1 MTDTAVRTW
10 NGLTIPAPG
19 LYVLDEPHRRVG
31 FQAEHL
37 MVSTVRGEF
46 TRVAATI
53 LVAEDPMQSAVTAVI
68 EAASIT
74 TGHEERDA
82 HLRSPDFLDVDRYP
96 TLTYRSTGMRRY
108 EENPIF
114 QWARLRTLG
123 RNGPAGHPDTLTR
136 QSLSVARK
144 FILTGE
150 LTVKG
155 VTRPVDL
162 DVTYTGTRRNPGRP
176 AGLRLSGHCRDR
188 PHRLRPGV
196 ERAAGRR
203 GSAGRAE
210 GRHRAGRGGGPP
222 ADVRGRR
229 RRDGP
234 ARARHVSSY
243 RLTTRSSNSMPMPGR
258 SLRWIAPSRTCSRL
272 SSVSRRS
279 KL

>member
-162 DVTYTGTRRNPGRP
+162 DVTYTGTRRNPDGRQVFGFQATAEIDRTDFGLVWNVP
-176 AGLRLSGHCRDR
+176 LDAG
-188 PHRLRPGV
+188 GV
-196 ERAAGRR
+196 LVGRKVAIELV
-203 GSAGRAE
+203 GEA
-210 GRHRAGRGGGPP
+210 
-222 ADVRGRR
+222 VRQ
-229 RRDGP
+229 
-234 ARARHVSSY
+234 
-243 RLTTRSSNSMPMPGR
+243 PM
-258 SLRWIAPSRTCSRL
+258 
-272 SSVSRRS
+272 
-279 KL
+279 